1 MAISIQQYAEAL
13 HEALQETDNKSHDLV
28 IDNFIKVLK
37 TNDDLDKYDKI
48 VEAYE
53 AHTAK
58 EASIVHAEVI
68 SAKPAEHNKDVID
81 ALNKIAGKDVRVTHK
96 VNEDLIGGVVIRM
109 DDTMIDASVK
119 GQLDRLKKTLRE

>member
-13 HEALQETDNKSHDLV
+13 YESLQETDAKSHDLV

-37 TNDDLDKYDKI
+37 KNDELDKYEKI

-58 EASIVHAEVI
+58 EASLVHAEVI
-68 SAKPAEHNKDVID
+68 SAKPAEHNKDVLD
-81 ALNKIAGKDVRVTHK
+81 ALNKIAGKDAKVTHK
-96 VNEDLIGGVVIRM
+96 VNEDLIGGVVIKI

-119 GQLDRLKKTLRE
+119 GQLDKLKKSLSE